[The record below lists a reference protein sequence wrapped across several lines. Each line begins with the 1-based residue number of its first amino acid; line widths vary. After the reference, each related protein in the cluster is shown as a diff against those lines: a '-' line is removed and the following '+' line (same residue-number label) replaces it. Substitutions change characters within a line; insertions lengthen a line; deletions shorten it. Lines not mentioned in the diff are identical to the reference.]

1 MNDIMAKSFQKT
13 HEKVSCIQL
22 LQQRKNPDSCSK
34 CIASKTPLPKLSTH
48 VYCTSKMPLL
58 KTEVNK
64 PNVIL
69 ISSEKNG
76 IVENEKC
83 HHQPCNII
91 STWVHCAM
99 TMKNTIN

>member
-1 MNDIMAKSFQKT
+1 
-13 HEKVSCIQL
+13 
-22 LQQRKNPDSCSK
+22 
-34 CIASKTPLPKLSTH
+34 
-48 VYCTSKMPLL
+48 MPLL